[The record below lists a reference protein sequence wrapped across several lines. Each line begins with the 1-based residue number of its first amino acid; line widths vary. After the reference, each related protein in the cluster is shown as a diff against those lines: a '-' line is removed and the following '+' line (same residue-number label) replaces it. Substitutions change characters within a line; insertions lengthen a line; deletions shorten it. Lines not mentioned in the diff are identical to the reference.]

1 MRIDELEELMTE
13 DPSEAEAHL
22 AELVSN
28 ANVRHLAHIAKNGRV
43 LELQLAAIEG
53 LGEVG
58 GAEATAALVEMLESA
73 NTPFVFGGTEQQM
86 AHAARQSRLV
96 QAVSRTRGVPSPAG
110 RSQDENRR
118 VHRVGP
124 PGLTGPE
131 VDT

>member
-13 DPSEAEAHL
+13 DPSEAEAAL

-43 LELQLAAIEG
+43 LDLQLGAIEG

-73 NTPFVFGGTEQQM
+73 NAPFVFGGTEHQM
-86 AHAARQSRLV
+86 AHAARQSSLV
-96 QAVSRTRGVPSPAG
+96 QAVSRTRGVPAPAG
-110 RSQDENRR
+110 RSQDEIAEFIESVRR
-118 VHRVGP
+118 
-124 PGLTGPE
+124 
-131 VDT
+131 D